1 MLIKRL
7 LISSLSLGLA
17 LTLAA
22 CGGGSGGS
30 SYSGG
35 NNNGS
40 NSDQGGSDNDNT
52 YSYIKPASDRDWN
65 TATLT
70 DVSLS
75 VDSFENML
83 NRQNLDN
90 LNIDS
95 ILVVKD
101 NQLVFEQYFPGETA
115 NGTAINYDKDTT
127 HEVYSVSKSITSL
140 ALGIAIDQGFIF
152 SVDDAVVDYL
162 PDHSDV
168 LNVGEKANLTLDNS
182 LTMQAGFTWNELTGT
197 SFRQFSQAS
206 DSVSFVVSQPLAST
220 PGTSF
225 TYNTGVTHMVGE
237 VINGAT
243 GMNVDDYTNT
253 HLFNDMNITNFSWN
267 RHADGTVLAGS
278 GLNIM
283 PRDMAKIGQL
293 MLNEGAWNGSEL
305 VSADWVE
312 QSTLPQANMLSTPTA
327 NGYGYF
333 WWLRDFELEDNTTT
347 PAFFAAGYGGQY
359 IYVLPEL
366 DMVVVFTSGNYG
378 TGTQTLPHTLMD
390 DDIMPS
396 LIF

>member
-1 MLIKRL
+1 MLRKKL
-7 LISSLSLGLA
+7 LLSSLSFGLS

-22 CGGGSGGS
+22 CGGGGGS
-30 SYSGG
+30 SYSGS
-35 NNNGS
+35 NTTDS
-40 NSDQGGSDNDNT
+40 NSNNT
-52 YSYIKPASDRDWN
+52 YSYIKPTPDNDWN
-65 TATLT
+65 TATLEE
-70 DVSLS
+70 VSLS

-115 NGTAINYDKDTT
+115 NGTFVNYDKNTS
-127 HEVYSVSKSITSL
+127 HAVFSVSKSITSL
-140 ALGIAIDQGFIF
+140 AVGIAIDQGFIF

-162 PDHSDV
+162 SDHSDE
-168 LNVGEKANLTLDNS
+168 LSVGEKANLTLDDS
-182 LTMQAGFTWNELTGT
+182 LSMQAGFTWNELTGN
-197 SFRQFSQAS
+197 SFQQFSQAS
-206 DSVSFVVSQPLAST
+206 DSVSFVVSQPLANA

-243 GMNVDDYTNT
+243 GMNMDDYTNT

-267 RHADGTVLAGS
+267 LHTDGTVLAGS
-278 GLNIM
+278 GLNIT

-327 NGYGYF
+327 DGYGYF
-333 WWLRDFELEDNTTT
+333 WWLRDFELENNTTT

-359 IYVLPEL
+359 IYVLPDL

-378 TGTQTLPHTLMD
+378 TGTQTLPHALMD

>member
-1 MLIKRL
+1 MLRKKL
-7 LISSLSLGLA
+7 LLSSLSLGLS

-22 CGGGSGGS
+22 CGGGGGS
-30 SYSGG
+30 SY
-35 NNNGS
+35 NGS
-40 NSDQGGSDNDNT
+40 NTTDSNSNNT
-52 YSYIKPASDRDWN
+52 YSYIKPTPDNDWN
-65 TATLT
+65 TATLEE
-70 DVSLS
+70 VSLS

-95 ILVVKD
+95 ILVIKD
-101 NQLVFEQYFPGETA
+101 NQLVFEQYFPGETV
-115 NGTAINYDKDTT
+115 NGTSVNYDKNTN
-127 HEVYSVSKSITSL
+127 HAVFSVSKSITSL
-140 ALGIAIDQGFIF
+140 AVGIAIDQGFIF
-152 SVDDAVVDYL
+152 SVDDAPVDYL
-162 PDHSDV
+162 SEHSDV
-168 LNVGEKANLTLDNS
+168 LSVGEKANLTLNDS
-182 LTMQAGFTWNELTGT
+182 LSMQAGFTWNELTGN
-197 SFRQFSQAS
+197 SFQQFSQAA

-243 GMNVDDYTNT
+243 GMNMDDYTNT

-278 GLNIM
+278 GLNIT

-312 QSTLPQANMLSTPTA
+312 QSTLPQANMTSTPTA

-333 WWLRDFELEDNTTT
+333 WWLRDFALENNTTT

>member
-1 MLIKRL
+1 MLRKKHL
-7 LISSLSLGLA
+7 LSSLSLGLS
-17 LTLAA
+17 LIIAA
-22 CGGGSGGS
+22 CGGGSSYNENS
-30 SYSGG
+30 SSDSNIIGQE
-35 NNNGS
+35 NNN
-40 NSDQGGSDNDNT
+40 DNA
-52 YSYIKPASDRDWN
+52 YRYIKPTPDNDWN
-65 TATLT
+65 TATLEE
-70 DVSLS
+70 VSLS
-75 VDSFENML
+75 VDSFENMF

-95 ILVVKD
+95 ILVIKD
-101 NQLVFEQYFPGETA
+101 NQLVFEQYFPGVTA
-115 NGTAINYDKDTT
+115 NGTAINYDKDTPHT
-127 HEVYSVSKSITSL
+127 VFSVSKSVTSL

-162 PDHSDV
+162 PDHSNM
-168 LNVGEKANLTLDNS
+168 LSVGEKANLTLDDS
-182 LTMQAGFTWNELTGT
+182 LSMQAGFAWNELTGT
-197 SFRQFSQAS
+197 SFQQFTQAS
-206 DSVSFVVSQPLAST
+206 DSVSFVVSQALTST
-220 PGTSF
+220 PGTIF

-253 HLFNDMNITNFSWN
+253 HLFNDMNITNFSWS

-278 GLNIM
+278 GLNM
-283 PRDMAKIGQL
+283 TPRDMAKIGQL
-293 MLNEGAWNGSEL
+293 MLNEGVWNGSEL
-305 VSADWVE
+305 ISDDWVE
-312 QSTLPQANMLSTPTA
+312 QSTRAQANMRSTPTA

-333 WWLRDFELEDNTTT
+333 WWLRDFELENNTTT

-396 LIF
+396 LIFE